1 MLSKQYNKIIVD
13 VYLIV
18 MSKESIMKIKAIKL
32 NKPQIFVL
40 STLICFI
47 ILTTGFQIGTQQYAK
62 SQNYH
67 PLLDQQRITSHI
79 YTPFAIMQW
88 RKQFNKLTPYEFK
101 QALYAPMIASG
112 IAAVIFFITVMML
125 KTKKA
130 PESHGTARWATDEEF
145 ESKDMTKPEGVMLGV
160 MKNGKYIRHNGPEH
174 IICYAP
180 TRCLI
185 SSTLVVVK
193 TRGIIQ
199 NYFISDIKEGMEVW
213 TGFKWSKVVWCKET
227 IASNQ
232 SIDYVNHKAL
242 KIWFDAGI
250 EISNHQLSEICTHN
264 HVWPTT
270 KGELRADQLNVGDK
284 LIVSQ
289 NHPEYL
295 DNVYPDYYTITKIEE
310 IETNIGFYDIS
321 IEDEPHLYML
331 ASGILTHNSGKG
343 VGIIIPSL
351 LSWKHSV
358 LVTDIKAENW
368 AITSGFR
375 QKVFKNKVLKFDP
388 TCTDGT
394 GARFNPLEE
403 IRIKT
408 NHEVKDTQR
417 IVNMIVDPQ
426 AKGELDHW
434 GKTAGALLTGLILY
448 VLYTRPN
455 KSLSEVASIIN
466 DPNESDI
473 GETLKRMANE
483 MHSDEETLSVIYP
496 GTTDGKHPIIWNS
509 LLECANKPADE
520 RGSVISTAVSNLALY
535 RDPIIAANI
544 SMSDFKIA
552 DLMNYDQP
560 VSLYIVIPP
569 SDLDRVVPLTRIII
583 NQIFTTLTEK
593 MKFVDAKPV
602 ADYKHRLLLLID
614 EFPAFGSLQN
624 LEKALAFIAGY
635 GLKALLIVQSL
646 NQLNK
651 IYTKENSILDN
662 MHVQIAY
669 TPNDNTT
676 AREISDAL
684 DTSTIMVTSHSYE
697 KGVLGSV
704 NKSGLSESG
713 RKLMTPGELRVMPFE
728 DELVFVAGINPY
740 KAKKI
745 IYWKDANFTKRLLPP
760 PEYSDKLYNN
770 EEVVSKRGKR
780 RIIENAVK
788 PITEPQELS
797 PVLTNSETP
806 ISGQQQ
812 QPPSLDPPESYIF
825 EEQEEYEKL
834 LATMPVIDFND
845 DMEVL
850 EEQETSAWETH
861 TKETLNQLSNA
872 TVSNYLDIP

>member
-1 MLSKQYNKIIVD
+1 VKSLSVFE
-13 VYLIV
+13 
-18 MSKESIMKIKAIKL
+18 SEESIMSIKFKKL
-32 NKPQIFVL
+32 KKPQIFGITAVF
-40 STLICFI
+40 CFI
-47 ILTTGFQIGTQQYAK
+47 ITTISFQVGTQQYAK

-67 PLLDQQRITSHI
+67 PLLDKQKVTGHI

-88 RKQFNKLTPYEFK
+88 RKQFNKLTPKEFK
-101 QALYAPMIASG
+101 QSLYAPMTGGSLALF
-112 IAAVIFFITVMML
+112 IFFIAAMIL
-125 KTKKA
+125 KTKKL
-130 PESHGTARWATDEEF
+130 PESHGTARWATDDEF
-145 ESKDMTKPEGVMLGV
+145 EAKDMTKPEGVMLGV

-180 TRCLI
+180 TR
-185 SSTLVVVK
+185 
-193 TRGIIQ
+193 
-199 NYFISDIKEGMEVW
+199 
-213 TGFKWSKVVWCKET
+213 
-227 IASNQ
+227 
-232 SIDYVNHKAL
+232 
-242 KIWFDAGI
+242 
-250 EISNHQLSEICTHN
+250 
-264 HVWPTT
+264 
-270 KGELRADQLNVGDK
+270 
-284 LIVSQ
+284 
-289 NHPEYL
+289 
-295 DNVYPDYYTITKIEE
+295 
-310 IETNIGFYDIS
+310 
-321 IEDEPHLYML
+321 
-331 ASGILTHNSGKG
+331 SGKG

-351 LSWKHSV
+351 LSWRHSV
-358 LVTDIKAENW
+358 LVTDIKGENW
-368 AITSGFR
+368 AITAGFR
-375 QKVFKNKVLKFDP
+375 QKIFKNKVIKFDP

-403 IRIKT
+403 IRIRT

-426 AKGELDHW
+426 GKGELDHW

-466 DPNESDI
+466 DPNEADI
-473 GETLKRMANE
+473 GATLLRMANE
-483 MHSDEETLSVIYP
+483 EHSDEATLSSIYE
-496 GTTDGKHPIIWNS
+496 GTTDCKHPIIWNS
-509 LLECANKPADE
+509 LVECANKPADE

-544 SMSDFKIA
+544 SKSDFKIA
-552 DLMNYDQP
+552 DLMNYDVP

-651 IYTKENSILDN
+651 IYSKENSILDN

-684 DTSTIMVTSHSYE
+684 DTSTIMVTSQSYE
-697 KGVLGSV
+697 KGAFMGAR
-704 NKSGLSESG
+704 KSGLSESG
-713 RKLMTPGELRVMPFE
+713 RKLMTPGELRVMPYA

-745 IYWKDANFTKRLLPP
+745 IYYTDENFKKRLLPP
-760 PEYSDKLYNN
+760 PEKSDRLYNLV
-770 EEVVSKRGKR
+770 EPESKRGKSKTLESPTFTTPSAVPPDLPPKS
-780 RIIENAVK
+780 IEPPVL
-788 PITEPQELS
+788 PQETLS
-797 PVLTNSETP
+797 EAL
-806 ISGQQQ
+806 
-812 QPPSLDPPESYIF
+812 QPPIDQSELF
-825 EEQEEYEKL
+825 EVQDEYEKM
-834 LATMPVIDFND
+834 AVNMPVTDFDEDFDILSEHELAAVN
-845 DMEVL
+845 
-850 EEQETSAWETH
+850 QEKQDLLTSVNNETI
-861 TKETLNQLSNA
+861 SS
-872 TVSNYLDIP
+872 VLDII

>member
-1 MLSKQYNKIIVD
+1 MQF
-13 VYLIV
+13 
-18 MSKESIMKIKAIKL
+18 KL
-32 NKPQIFVL
+32 FPKTKLKKPQIIGLLCVL
-40 STLICFI
+40 SMVITVI
-47 ILTTGFQIGTQQYAK
+47 GFQIGTQHYAK
-62 SQNYH
+62 SQRYH
-67 PLLDQQRITSHI
+67 PLLDQQKITGHI
-79 YTPFAIMQW
+79 YKPFALMEW
-88 RKQFNKLTPYEFK
+88 RKQFNALTPNEFK
-101 QALYAPMIASG
+101 ESLYAPMVGGAISLT
-112 IAAVIFFITVMML
+112 ILIITAFVY

-145 ESKDMTKPEGVMLGV
+145 EEKDMTKPEGVMLGV
-160 MKNGKYIRHNGPEH
+160 MNNGKYIRHNGPEH

-180 TRCLI
+180 TR
-185 SSTLVVVK
+185 
-193 TRGIIQ
+193 
-199 NYFISDIKEGMEVW
+199 
-213 TGFKWSKVVWCKET
+213 
-227 IASNQ
+227 
-232 SIDYVNHKAL
+232 
-242 KIWFDAGI
+242 
-250 EISNHQLSEICTHN
+250 
-264 HVWPTT
+264 
-270 KGELRADQLNVGDK
+270 
-284 LIVSQ
+284 
-289 NHPEYL
+289 
-295 DNVYPDYYTITKIEE
+295 
-310 IETNIGFYDIS
+310 
-321 IEDEPHLYML
+321 
-331 ASGILTHNSGKG
+331 SGKG
-343 VGIIIPSL
+343 VGIIIPTL

-358 LVTDIKAENW
+358 LVTDIKGENW

-375 QKVFKNKVLKFDP
+375 QKIFKNKVIKFDP

-426 AKGELDHW
+426 GKGELDHW

-466 DPNESDI
+466 DPNEADI
-473 GETLKRMANE
+473 GVTLKRMSE
-483 MHSDEETLSVIYP
+483 ESHSDEETLSKIYE
-496 GTTDGKHPIIWNS
+496 GVTTGVHPIIWNS
-509 LLECANKPADE
+509 LLECSNKPGDE

-535 RDPIIAANI
+535 RDPIIASNI
-544 SMSDFKIA
+544 STSDFKIA
-552 DLMNYDQP
+552 DLMNYDVP

-651 IYTKENSILDN
+651 IYSKENSILDN

-684 DTSTIMVTSHSYE
+684 DTSTIMVTSQSYE
-697 KGVLGSV
+697 KGILGSAV
-704 NKSGLSESG
+704 KSGLSESG

-745 IYWKDANFTKRLLPP
+745 IYWKDANFTKRLMAP
-760 PEYSDKLYNN
+760 PESSDRLYNN
-770 EEVVSKRGKR
+770 EPIISKRGR
-780 RIIENAVK
+780 SRTLEAPVAAPTDPILSETTTEPPQAATPPFTPEPMQSAAPQPEMPPQRPPVAQVPDDFEIEGQEDYTNILEDMNMVDTDFDGEFDI
-788 PITEPQELS
+788 ITETDADI
-797 PVLTNSETP
+797 LTSQNIES
-806 ISGQQQ
+806 ISR
-812 QPPSLDPPESYIF
+812 
-825 EEQEEYEKL
+825 
-834 LATMPVIDFND
+834 IDNMLICD
-845 DMEVL
+845 
-850 EEQETSAWETH
+850 SI
-861 TKETLNQLSNA
+861 S
-872 TVSNYLDIP
+872 